1 MYVSTR
7 HRSLVSDSVKR
18 NLRFCL
24 NNRGFFHFL
33 LARRFY
39 AVYGV
44 GFKRSW
50 SCSARTSWAPRS
62 PFPSLLNVF
71 TGRPGYF
78 AERRMTLKFSVLM
91 GFIENRVNQVSGVF
105 SQFLIHSVSWGLER
119 RRFTERRLQRK
130 HHQKSEFASFETLL
144 RLFGTAQFVKCRG
157 LFLELIIIII
167 IIIIIVMDYF
177 NKTVYSPG
185 GYSLVKNYNME
196 LNS

>member
-1 MYVSTR
+1 MYVCIYVCTR

-39 AVYGV
+39 AVHGV

-105 SQFLIHSVSWGLER
+105 SQFLIHSVSWPYPLDSVVWR
-119 RRFTERRLQRK
+119 SAFCTWVRK
-130 HHQKSEFASFETLL
+130 CDVIKI
-144 RLFGTAQFVKCRG
+144 K
-157 LFLELIIIII
+157 FLELD
-167 IIIIIVMDYF
+167 V
-177 NKTVYSPG
+177 
-185 GYSLVKNYNME
+185 
-196 LNS
+196 